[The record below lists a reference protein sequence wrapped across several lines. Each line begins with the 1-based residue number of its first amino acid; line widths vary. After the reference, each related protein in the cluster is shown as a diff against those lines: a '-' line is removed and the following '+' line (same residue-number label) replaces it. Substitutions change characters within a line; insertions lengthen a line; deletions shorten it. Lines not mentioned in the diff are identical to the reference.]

1 MLQLGLHRPPK
12 IKHRSVGKHLCS
24 GNCSGWLIISPSPVR
39 FLPLP
44 LTFSMPPPLLL
55 PPSLQAWCVSSGP
68 RVALSLFVTRLGF
81 FGPLPPEPSAATS
94 WESPVSGSAHTHTHI
109 HPTPTFTPHP
119 HPPHTH
125 PTPQR
130 LFISVWRW
138 SPQHTTNRRLS
149 RLPSHFLFYLFIVY
163 CNSRGLPLPVICQC
177 LQSKPFHSQRG
188 RHILCWFTIHGNVTS
203 CVGWRSMGTSH
214 PVVTHP
220 LCTSQSL

>member
-44 LTFSMPPPLLL
+44 LTFSMPPPLVL

-94 WESPVSGSAHTHTHI
+94 WESPVSGSAHTHTQSTPSSTPHPR
-109 HPTPTFTPHP
+109 HPTPHHHASSVRSGVDHRSIQQTEGCHGSHHIFCFIYLLFTV
-119 HPPHTH
+119 T
-125 PTPQR
+125 PTEC
-130 LFISVWRW
+130 
-138 SPQHTTNRRLS
+138 H
-149 RLPSHFLFYLFIVY
+149 YL
-163 CNSRGLPLPVICQC
+163 
-177 LQSKPFHSQRG
+177 
-188 RHILCWFTIHGNVTS
+188 
-203 CVGWRSMGTSH
+203 
-214 PVVTHP
+214 
-220 LCTSQSL
+220 